1 MVRDA
6 CARTARTSNPN
17 PNPNPN
23 HALPTYRQEEAAGL
37 YLSSGGRARE
47 MQAEID
53 TAYAQHMHYGYAAYF
68 GYTAYYCYTT

>member
-6 CARTARTSNPN
+6 CAGTARTSNPN

-23 HALPTYRQEEAAGL
+23 PAVPTYRQEEAAGL

-53 TAYAQHMHYGYAAYF
+53 TAYAQHMYYGYAAYF